1 MRSGYI
7 FLLLYLLWGCFG
19 LSSQKRHATCNST
32 ATCSVQDPV
41 SGFLQC
47 VGLPAS
53 DTGQDHMQ
61 NLKEMLEAAMDVF
74 TFMRS
79 SASEVPLFRLKTAL
93 ELNPKA
99 EPLQNEALVEMWLK
113 IKITPLLKSINRHF
127 LACLSTKNFSCSTY
141 QIVVKELSHH
151 FSEMIPERQKWIYS
165 FFMYPFLSREGVS
178 GCVHPNESSEDWL
191 MKNFGAF
198 SVMARMNDFSKIN
211 MIFKGLEVLHLL
223 SPEQKFELL
232 RNPYVGGL
240 SNDSLQLVFHSL
252 MTEGPPDNYS
262 GNQNWTAPGY
272 HRPPQPPRPNYS
284 PYLPSSPHSSF
295 REVMRGIMMAV
306 KPISSFVHDF
316 VWFTKQRNVSEIRGS
331 TMTQFLLNWTLA
343 EMASIYKPKH
353 SLPPLVDVET
363 PEFDMTH
370 MEDWYDRVVM
380 PVLKRFSKDE
390 QSLRSHHLRL
400 AFHYMYQMDHHID
413 SEPPEIQDICSVTL
427 DGNPCGMTNAVE
439 NVAHIMHCAAKTDL
453 TMSEKNIM
461 RLILELTERLN
472 LLIQEFA
479 TANFTEVAY
488 DFRNIIEEANSI
500 RENLQDPNFITMWFY
515 VKLRPLL
522 PSIPRDVLLC
532 LSNKNFSCPAY
543 QTIVALLSKHMSYW
557 GPNSEHH
564 QNIYHNF
571 IYRFMQRHNISD
583 VCFSANN
590 STEWLLKN
598 FGSFLHVAQVKDFY
612 YLNPYFSGLDVL
624 ALLSPRQMAQMIIL
638 PLPTPPDKEVVIN
651 EVFDFLQESPRDRR
665 LLDVL
670 RAMVPLAIQENPP
683 CATYK
688 AIFERLQSIM
698 VSVPP
703 DLEPYIRAEVDRL
716 IRNAP
721 LDCVPENIRCQL
733 NVINETDTCKGINSD
748 ELQSYLSTSL
758 EVPCNFTLE
767 EYACAHLPNFTSNQ
781 LASLLSC
788 NLSGNST
795 HSIVLW
801 KIMLTDH
808 NAILDPALD
817 ILADKPITEIVPSA
831 ATILDV
837 IGEIRLALLDD
848 EQLRNSSI
856 IAQWFSVRLRHFL
869 PSASTGFLRCL
880 SHRNMSCQ
888 SYQQILQVFKQNFNR
903 STEWQ
908 HMVILG
914 DFITSFLSRPHSGP
928 GCLAGYNSSTEWL
941 MDNVGPFSQYLSLQ
955 EILQLNPEFNP
966 LEALSLLTTLQRVQL
981 LLLQLPALP
990 EQNVII
996 NTLFDHLTASPEEQK
1011 KIPEFLA
1018 LLHEHLEAGF
1028 NRNLSCSAY
1037 KTLFARMD
1045 LALVKV
1051 PLDVASFITDSKVKL
1066 SELIPTGCI
1075 IYSDECIVTSSNET
1089 EICMGV
1095 NSTALQLHLDSD
1107 TLAGRF
1113 CDFAVEEF
1121 ACASLLALT
1130 AQDLAMILKC
1140 NRSAN
1145 SSGSTPIWKLL
1156 LSKTSHVLNESLDL
1170 LTNMMF
1176 DPRNPAASM
1185 ILDAIGEVRLNSF
1198 PDAYVNDPDFIN
1210 IWFNHRLRPFLPAV
1224 SPDFLSCL
1232 TTKDFTC
1239 NTYQEIVQ
1247 TLSHVKPNMSIIVQ
1261 TAVLTRFIKPFLTRN
1276 DTADPGCLSG
1286 SNSSTEWLMDNVGP
1300 FSQYLLLQEIL
1311 QLNPEFNPLEALS
1324 LLTTLQRVQLL
1335 LLQLPTLPEQNVIIN
1350 ALFDHLT
1357 ASPEEQ
1363 KKIPEFLALLHEHLE
1378 AGFNRNFSCSA
1389 YKTLFA
1395 RMDLAVVEV
1404 PLNVAS
1410 FITDNKVKL
1419 SALIP
1424 TGCIIYSGEC
1434 IVTSSNETEICMGV
1448 NSTALQLYLDSDTLE
1463 GRFCDFA
1470 VEEFACASLLAL
1482 TAQDLA
1488 MILKCNRSANS
1499 SGSTPIWKL
1508 LLSKTSHVLNESLDL
1523 LTNMMFDPRNPA
1535 ASMILNAIG
1544 EVRLN
1549 SFPDTYVNDPAF
1561 INIWFNH
1568 RLRPFLPAVST
1579 DFLLCL
1585 TTKNLTC
1592 NTYQEII
1599 QTLSHVKP
1607 NMSIIV
1613 QTAVLTR
1620 FIKPFLTHNDTADPG
1635 CLSGSNSST
1644 EWLMDN
1650 VGPFSEYLSL
1660 QEILQLNPEFNP
1672 LDALSLLT
1680 TLQRVQLLLLQLPA
1694 LPEQDVIINTLF
1706 DHLTASPEEQQKI
1719 PEFLALLHEHL
1730 EAGFNR
1736 NLSCS
1741 AYKTLFARMD
1751 LALVKVPLDVASFI
1765 TDNKVKL
1772 SALIPTGCIIYSRE
1786 CIVTSSNETEICMGV
1801 NSTALQLHLDSD
1813 TLAGRF
1819 CDFAVEE
1826 FACASLVALT
1836 AQDLAMILK
1845 CNRSANSNGS
1855 TPIWKLL
1862 LSKTSHVLNE
1872 SLDLLTN
1879 MMFDPRNP
1887 AASIIL
1893 DAIGEV
1899 RLNSFPD
1906 AYVNDPD
1913 FINIWFNHRLRPFL
1927 PAVSPDFLS
1936 CLTTKD
1942 FTCNTYQEIIQTLS
1956 HVKPNMSIIVQTAV
1970 LTRFIKPF
1978 LTRNDTADPSC
1989 SSHSNNSGEWLQQNL
2004 GAFSH
2009 LVLFSELQMLHSGFS
2024 AMEALP
2030 QLTVRQLADVAS
2042 TPGQLT
2048 TPAQVAMV
2056 MEYVPDP
2063 FLHNFFDDFSPS
2075 ILGHES
2081 DFEAPVRSAI
2091 LQVVF
2096 DRANLSHSSVDDS
2109 VVLVW
2114 LRNRLQPLLVELSH
2128 LHVSPFFE
2136 ILAGRSCSLEQ
2147 EGVKDLNM
2155 HISSLSNVT
2164 QKEIHNHI
2172 VQALQEPVPLRC
2184 YVNDQSYYEFLQ
2196 SWFMGF
2202 QLPKLTTFLSL
2213 MPEDRMEQ
2221 LVNSMSPF
2229 DLGNYLRHTDIVD
2242 DDTKLCSIFSTY
2254 HLTPSFLEM
2263 ETLPEGVRKP
2273 MLPCLWPMALSNTS
2287 RSEVNAWFDQRLHN
2301 YLPFLTKDLLTS
2313 NETYNA
2319 SCVAFQK
2326 LVSVLGEFN
2335 YTDVDFVRQ
2344 DVYDTITT
2352 FLNSA
2357 TVPRCYDT
2365 SNPELNSTA
2374 WFADYIGP
2382 FFEFITLD
2390 DLLFTFGSAEFL
2402 QVFTVDLRNIAIFN
2416 QTVLP
2421 DNVTSYYTELLY
2433 TQDNNFNPIL
2443 LPLQLRCF
2451 VPGMAFNQLSPEES
2465 MIILHNL
2472 TTLCTDL
2479 DPQVASALAHN
2490 FGNTIDASVIALL
2503 GSESTGISQ
2512 GQIQTI
2518 KPEDL
2523 LLSLDILGNVS
2534 GWNEGQARAIIL
2546 SLTSSGLLQISNI
2559 SSLFMLGSL
2568 IIGVPTNTFIN
2579 INGSQL
2585 ITASQNPVFLSHL
2598 MTAPP
2603 IIQQIFALQIISVDS
2618 DSDVIIENV
2627 PDSLAT
2633 EIPPSLL
2640 LGLSSNKN
2648 IITKLNS
2655 KKWKHTQVE
2664 LFFDVVAKE
2673 SATTLIGTPNNLSS
2687 SLLQGFTCTSVRDFS
2702 ELQINKLIKACRRS
2716 GNNKVNLVETQLTC
2730 MYNHIKNELDFT
2742 GFELYPQDVLLY
2754 YDYSLVPTASCKLY
2768 FEQLSE
2774 ADFFIFST
2782 VLSYK
2787 RDALFTNAR
2796 NCLNIVSTSLTKNDI
2811 SVLGNMCCILDSSY
2825 INTSDSSILDKLQHC
2840 SDLTADQA
2848 AAVETLLQSGNTPL
2862 GATSNWTKATLEE
2875 LGNLPLFLTS
2885 NFYKIFNKKTKRSF
2899 LKDFLEELRKN
2910 GVGRQKLKNLKR
2922 EIRLSNKNKAKRSVA
2937 NECNVGEITQVTISD
2952 EAFPF
2957 DYDEINQFNCCLSA
2971 ATVRNNLAGIMEKV
2985 DQDEYLKIILEKLRE
3000 AYANHSA
3007 IPENQVS
3014 LLGPASRQA
3023 TSADI
3028 NMWTITLIDTL
3039 SSLMDPSNGPWD
3051 PNLAKEIISKYL
3063 VHDGNNLNTATLN
3076 AIGGENLCTLDASV
3090 LQSISPHNLGNATI
3104 TISNCTLEKKQAL
3117 FPIAREAFG
3126 VTTTRVTIP
3135 TTEYQLIKPYLGGAP
3150 LNYIQSLVNSNV
3162 NMDLETFTSLN
3173 PSAVLA
3179 LTVNEVRGLLGT
3191 HLPDLKSYENQEL
3204 VLAWVK
3210 SQRQSELDTLGVG
3223 LQGGKDDP
3231 TNSPNPT
3238 VTPSGSTVT
3247 SPASSSAS
3255 GGHLRADIGVLF
3267 LILGVLI
3274 PSVHAGV

>member
-1028 NRNLSCSAY
+1028 NRNL
-1037 KTLFARMD
+1037 
-1045 LALVKV
+1045 
-1051 PLDVASFITDSKVKL
+1051 
-1066 SELIPTGCI
+1066 
-1075 IYSDECIVTSSNET
+1075 
-1089 EICMGV
+1089 
-1095 NSTALQLHLDSD
+1095 
-1107 TLAGRF
+1107 
-1113 CDFAVEEF
+1113 
-1121 ACASLLALT
+1121 
-1130 AQDLAMILKC
+1130 
-1140 NRSAN
+1140 
-1145 SSGSTPIWKLL
+1145 
-1156 LSKTSHVLNESLDL
+1156 
-1170 LTNMMF
+1170 
-1176 DPRNPAASM
+1176 
-1185 ILDAIGEVRLNSF
+1185 
-1198 PDAYVNDPDFIN
+1198 
-1210 IWFNHRLRPFLPAV
+1210 
-1224 SPDFLSCL
+1224 
-1232 TTKDFTC
+1232 
-1239 NTYQEIVQ
+1239 
-1247 TLSHVKPNMSIIVQ
+1247 
-1261 TAVLTRFIKPFLTRN
+1261 
-1276 DTADPGCLSG
+1276 
-1286 SNSSTEWLMDNVGP
+1286 
-1300 FSQYLLLQEIL
+1300 
-1311 QLNPEFNPLEALS
+1311 
-1324 LLTTLQRVQLL
+1324 
-1335 LLQLPTLPEQNVIIN
+1335 
-1350 ALFDHLT
+1350 
-1357 ASPEEQ
+1357 
-1363 KKIPEFLALLHEHLE
+1363 
-1378 AGFNRNFSCSA
+1378 SCSA